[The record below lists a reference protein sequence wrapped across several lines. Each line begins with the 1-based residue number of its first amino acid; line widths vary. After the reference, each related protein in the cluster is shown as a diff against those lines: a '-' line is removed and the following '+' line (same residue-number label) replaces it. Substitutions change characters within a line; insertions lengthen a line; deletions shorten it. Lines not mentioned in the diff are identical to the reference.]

1 MGKLQ
6 DSLKDYQL
14 KALSDVQIT
23 KKTYTTYEV
32 DKYSEYQN
40 YLYNRKLRGLKS
52 LTQKELDGMCNKKKQ
67 RIHRI
72 HIKAQKAINRLKQRN
87 VIKYTNLI
95 FESLF
100 PNSPFTDFMLESIE
114 TDDKFRNNLNFKD
127 LNIGKDDII
136 AIFIEE
142 QILPSNFLSVKE
154 DPYKLPKLKNESK
167 IKRM

>member
-14 KALSDVQIT
+14 KALSDIQVT
-23 KKTYTTYEV
+23 KKTYTTYEL
-32 DKYSEYQN
+32 DKYTEYQN

-52 LTQKELDGMCNKKKQ
+52 LTKEELDSMCNKKKQ

-72 HIKAQKAINRLKQRN
+72 HVKAQKAINRLKQRN

-100 PNSPFTDFMLESIE
+100 PNSPFTDFMLSSTE
-114 TDDKFRNNLNFKD
+114 TDDKFKNTLNFKD
-127 LNIGKDDII
+127 LNIEKDDII
-136 AIFIEE
+136 AIFTEE
-142 QILPSNFLSVKE
+142 QILSSNFLSVKV

>member
-14 KALSDVQIT
+14 KALSDVKIT
-23 KKTYTTYEV
+23 KKTYATYEV
-32 DKYSEYQN
+32 DRYSEYQN

>member
-32 DKYSEYQN
+32 DKYTEYQN

-52 LTQKELDGMCNKKKQ
+52 LSKKELDTMCNKKKQ
-67 RIHRI
+67 RIHRV
-72 HIKAQKAINRLKQRN
+72 HIKAQKAINRLKQRA

-100 PNSPFTDFMLESIE
+100 PNSPFTDFMTGFTE
-114 TDDKFRNNLNFKD
+114 TDDKVKNTLNFKD
-127 LNIGKDDII
+127 LNIDKNEII
-136 AIFIEE
+136 RIFIEE
-142 QILPSNFLSVKE
+142 GILSSNFLSLKR
-154 DPYKLPKLKNESK
+154 DPNSLPRLKNVQ
-167 IKRM
+167 